1 MPGDILWLGAHKTG
15 TTALQDMLARAAPDL
30 ASQGIH
36 YTEMEQFRQQVTRP
50 LLYHDHAA
58 RTFKAPLEVAGRHVF
73 FDENILALV
82 QDVLAPAGLYPEGA
96 ERALKLA
103 CALQLQ
109 APVLVLGIRNFA
121 DYLPSLYCEALKST
135 PFTPFARFCVT
146 ALATLSWADLVE
158 RLACAFPQS
167 QILVYRAEDLRQRE
181 AELLSWVTGG
191 QVTALPQ
198 PGKSQRQGFSDA
210 AVRALHQLAKDRA
223 AGSDTAAENPPGA
236 EDLAACLEAHPRG
249 AGSPAY
255 APWSTS
261 ERQTLDLIYQLD
273 VARLHSLD
281 RTTFWRP

>member
-1 MPGDILWLGAHKTG
+1 
-15 TTALQDMLARAAPDL
+15 MLARTAPDL
-30 ASQGIH
+30 AGQGIH
-36 YTEMEQFRQQVTRP
+36 YTEMEQFRSQVTRP
-50 LLYHDHAA
+50 LLYHDHADS
-58 RTFKAPLEVAGRHVF
+58 PLESPPKRAGRRLM

-82 QDVLAPAGLYPEGA
+82 QDALAPVGLYPEGA

-103 CALQLQ
+103 TALQLQ

-135 PFTPFARFCVT
+135 PFKPFAQFCVT

-167 QILVYRAEDLRQRE
+167 QILIYRAEDLRQRE
-181 AELLSWVTGG
+181 AELLSWVTDG
-191 QVTALPQ
+191 QITALPQ

-210 AVRALHQLAKDRA
+210 AVRALHRLAKDRLA
-223 AGSDTAAENPPGA
+223 KGRAVGFD
-236 EDLAACLEAHPRG
+236 DLAMCLKSHPRE

-255 APWSTS
+255 APWSAR

-281 RTTFWRP
+281 RVTLWRP

>member
-1 MPGDILWLGAHKTG
+1 
-15 TTALQDMLARAAPDL
+15 MLARAAPDL
-30 ASQGIH
+30 AAQGIH
-36 YTEMEQFRQQVTRP
+36 YTEMEQFRSQVTRP
-50 LLYHDHAA
+50 LLYHDYAD
-58 RTFKAPLEVAGRHVF
+58 RPLEAPPNVAGRHLL

-82 QDVLAPAGLYPEGA
+82 QDALAPSGLYPEGA

-103 CALQLQ
+103 TALQLQ
-109 APVLVLGIRNFA
+109 APVLVLGIRSFA

-135 PFTPFARFCVT
+135 PFKPFARFCVT

-167 QILVYRAEDLRQRE
+167 QILIYRAEDLRQRE

-191 QVTALPQ
+191 QITALPQ

-210 AVRALHQLAKDRA
+210 AVRALHQLAKGRLAKGRA
-223 AGSDTAAENPPGA
+223 VGFD
-236 EDLAACLEAHPRG
+236 DLAACLAAHPRE

-255 APWSTS
+255 APWSAR

-273 VARLHSLD
+273 VARIRSLD
-281 RTTFWRP
+281 RVTLWRP